1 MENNF
6 CLFIKADKYRQIEKL
21 KKAQMVKDKATEI
34 IEEYKDQMDPVI
46 YEGAK
51 KEIKKAKID
60 DGEDEENSKSKAQ
73 DSKEQNTENTDKN

>member
-1 MENNF
+1 
-6 CLFIKADKYRQIEKL
+6 
-21 KKAQMVKDKATEI
+21 
-34 IEEYKDQMDPVI
+34 MDPVI